1 MSSIANSSTAYQ
13 ASQYLNASQRMAAG
27 ALGMD
32 VNKLND
38 TVSAAS
44 QKYASMKTQSAS
56 TSGSINATISS
67 ESQNINKVYEQVKS
81 SGNQQAIDGFR
92 GAVVNFVKN
101 QDAAGLKSFID
112 TGVRMS
118 NPKDSSAFTDML
130 AVSNNISKQTSTKA
144 ADQFI
149 KEAAATYAKSG
160 TDSMTAYADAANS
173 VVSKSETK
181 TTSDIS
187 EKSTALNNLAG
198 AFSAVQGQNISESKI
213 QTQLADIS
221 SNVQKQTDLRS
232 VNQYLNTQFQNTS
245 SGGVLSTAGKS
256 AV

>member
-1 MSSIANSSTAYQ
+1 MSSINNSSTAYQ
-13 ASQYLNASQRMAAG
+13 ASQYLNANQRMAAG

-44 QKYASMKTQSAS
+44 QKYAAMKTQSSSA
-56 TSGSINATISS
+56 SGSINATISS
-67 ESQNINKVYEQVKS
+67 ESQNINKVYEQVKK

-118 NPKDSSAFTDML
+118 NPKDSSAYTDML
-130 AVSNNISKQTSTKA
+130 AVSNSISKQTSTKS

-160 TDSMTAYADAANS
+160 TDSMKSYSEAANS
-173 VVSKSETK
+173 VISKSETK
-181 TTSDIS
+181 SLTDMN
-187 EKSTALNNLAG
+187 EKSSALNNLANT
-198 AFSAVQGQNISESKI
+198 FSAVQGQNVSEAKI
-213 QTQLADIS
+213 QSQLADIS
-221 SNVQKQTDLRS
+221 ANVQKQGDLKS
-232 VNQYLNTQFQNTS
+232 VNQYLNSQFQNTT
-245 SGGVLSTAGKS
+245 SGGILSTAGKS
-256 AV
+256 SV